1 MTDRPSATVL
11 GFGFSALA
19 ALGWG
24 VSLAAARHGIA
35 EGLSPVDLAFIRYT
49 IAGPLLVAWSILRWR
64 ERTSRISFWKA
75 CALAM
80 LAGPPLAICVIGG
93 ARSAPFASGVL
104 VEVASLAVACIVMA
118 RWILKE
124 PLDALRWVALCLLTT
139 RIALLAGPTL
149 LYGGIQEQLGI
160 VLFTAAG
167 CMSAAFAALICRWR
181 IAPVSAMALVSL
193 TSFATYGPLY
203 ISNEGLGNLSRA
215 SWTLIL
221 EQIVCQ
227 GIIAG
232 TGAWIAFIYSARLLG
247 LVRATFLPAITPAVA
262 VLLIITL
269 TGEMPAIEQLSIIIF
284 SATGTTLLVLRA
296 KSTASIS

>member
-1 MTDRPSATVL
+1 VTDRPSATVL
-11 GFGFSALA
+11 GLGFSSLA

-24 VSLAAARHGIA
+24 VSLAAARHGVA
-35 EGLSPVDLAFIRYT
+35 EGLSPIDLAFIRYS

-64 ERTSRISFWKA
+64 DRTSRISFWKA

-93 ARSAPFASGVL
+93 TRSAPFASGVL
-104 VEVASLAVACIVMA
+104 VEVASLAVGCIVMA
-118 RWILKE
+118 RWVLKE
-124 PLDALRWVALCLLTT
+124 PLDALRWVALCLLTA
-139 RIALLAGPTL
+139 RIALIAGPTL
-149 LYGGIQEQLGI
+149 IYGGMPERLGI
-160 VLFTAAG
+160 VLFSAAG
-167 CMSAAFAALICRWR
+167 CMSAAFTALICRWR

-227 GIIAG
+227 GLIAG
-232 TGAWIAFIYSARLLG
+232 IGAWIAFIYSARLLG

-262 VLLIITL
+262 VLLSVTL
-269 TGEMPAIEQLSIIIF
+269 TGETPTLEQLSIMIF
-284 SATGTTLLVLRA
+284 SAVGAMLLMLRVR
-296 KSTASIS
+296 

>member
-1 MTDRPSATVL
+1 VTDRPSATVL
-11 GFGFSALA
+11 GLGFSASA

-24 VSLAAARHGIA
+24 VSLAAARHGVA
-35 EGLSPVDLAFIRYT
+35 EGLSPIDLAFIRYS

-64 ERTSRISFWKA
+64 DRTSRISFWKA

-93 ARSAPFASGVL
+93 TRSAPFASGVL

-118 RWILKE
+118 RWVLKE

-139 RIALLAGPTL
+139 RIALIAGPTL
-149 LYGGIQEQLGI
+149 LYAGIQERLGI
-160 VLFTAAG
+160 VLFSAAG
-167 CMSAAFAALICRWR
+167 CMSAAFTALICRWR

-215 SWTLIL
+215 SSTLSRADRL
-221 EQIVCQ
+221 PRPHCGNRGVD
-227 GIIAG
+227 
-232 TGAWIAFIYSARLLG
+232 SLHLLG
-247 LVRATFLPAITPAVA
+247 AVA
-262 VLLIITL
+262 RAGAGNISPGNYAGRSHTVERNSDRRNADI
-269 TGEMPAIEQLSIIIF
+269 GAIVDNDIQRGGRN
-284 SATGTTLLVLRA
+284 APDA
-296 KSTASIS
+296 